1 MDQEKQAIIKVDKLE
16 TSRQGQKIL
25 HQVDMTIE
33 EQDVYFLIGPNG
45 SGKSTLFKTL
55 LGIYVP
61 DNGSISFFQQ
71 HWDRSKRK
79 LLKKRIGALVEDPKF
94 YTSLTVAENLKIF
107 ARYFSVPD
115 HSIEEVLAKV
125 ALSDK
130 KKSKVKSLSTGMKQ
144 RLGIALSLLHN
155 PDLVF
160 LDEPNRG
167 LDPNQ
172 IINLRHLIQQLNT
185 EERKTFLISSQ
196 SSRKQQFNWIKKLV
210 REDANLLMMA
220 LVLGFA
226 IALMSVANAVFS
238 QKLIDDLLPKG
249 EILPLFTGI
258 AILLTLLIFQSLILS
273 GRTVSWKSLAIT
285 KTYYNLKISIR
296 TPGTT

>member
-71 HWDRSKRK
+71 HWDGSKRK

-238 QKLIDDLLPKG
+238 QKLIDDLLPKA